1 MALSL
6 LKEMVGRKL
15 VVPEIYD
22 MVKRVWELMVT
33 SQAKP
38 VRTQCSQIML
48 QFLLYYRRL
57 DEKGLQQHLDW

>member
-48 QFLLYYRRL
+48 QFWPSTLGY
-57 DEKGLQQHLDW
+57 G